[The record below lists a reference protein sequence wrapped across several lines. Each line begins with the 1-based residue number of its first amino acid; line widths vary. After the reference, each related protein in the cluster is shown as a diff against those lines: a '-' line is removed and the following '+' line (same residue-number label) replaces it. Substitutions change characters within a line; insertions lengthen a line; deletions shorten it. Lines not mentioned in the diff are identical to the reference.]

1 MLAIVEAGEGQ
12 GDEASRCNGSDGQGK
27 GQTLYEEF
35 HSVLCLV
42 VEVG

>member
-1 MLAIVEAGEGQ
+1 MLAKVEAGEGQ
-12 GDEASRCNGSDGQGK
+12 RDEASCCNGGDGQGK
-27 GQTLYEEF
+27 GQTLNDEF